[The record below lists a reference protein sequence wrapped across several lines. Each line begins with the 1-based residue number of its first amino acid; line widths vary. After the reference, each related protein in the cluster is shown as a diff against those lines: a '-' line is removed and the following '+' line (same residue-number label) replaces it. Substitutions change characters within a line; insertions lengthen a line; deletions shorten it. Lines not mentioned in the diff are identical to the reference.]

1 MSQSHSDHSKKN
13 KIERLASQI
22 LLYKELYYLGRAAIS
37 DEAYDALENELRSLD
52 PNHPSLSFVGYQV
65 RETAQK
71 VPHRPA
77 MLSLAKT
84 YEASDLPSFA
94 AGRAIVLSDKVDGM
108 AMSVE
113 FDFNHQLFRASTRG
127 SGTLGEDVTAHVM
140 HVLSLPKHILHSVE
154 WNNLRIEIR
163 GEMYFPINEF
173 PPFSERFD
181 SYRNAVPGTF
191 GRKEVDEAIDVLN
204 VLKFR
209 AYDFMVF
216 RRSQNDP
223 NGELLTA
230 TELASLGLKY
240 SCKSYFEK
248 LKLLQEWGFDTGIPE
263 GTTRLIDKAVS
274 SEELQELAR
283 AAFSSARDH
292 QIDGLV
298 FRLNDEVLFEAL
310 GTTSHH
316 PRGSLAF
323 KQESESAV
331 TEILA
336 IETSIG
342 RSGKVTFR
350 AQVRPVQLSGAQ
362 ISYAT
367 LHNAE
372 FIRSGGYAEGALVRI
387 TRSGEVIPS
396 IIGLEKAAE
405 KPYELPTQCPCGYP
419 LASSGPDL
427 FCSQPTL
434 SCPSKDQ
441 ESFLYFAQTLEILG
455 LSEKTVAKLREAG
468 LLKTPADF
476 FKLTVDD
483 VLKLEGFAQRSA
495 ENLVASIQQKK
506 TIPLAVFLAS
516 LGLKRGG
523 IVKCREVAARFST
536 LEAVLKAT
544 PDDLAEER
552 GWAGKSASD
561 FVESLQGRKDWVEE
575 LLKFVVVQPD
585 TSAAEKE
592 KFANHPLAGKNL
604 CITGTLSQPREIY
617 VRQLER
623 VGAKVAGAVTSK
635 TNFLV
640 CNEASG
646 SSKYTQ
652 AKKLGIPVL
661 TEAQLVELLAH

>member
-1 MSQSHSDHSKKN
+1 M
-13 KIERLASQI
+13 
-22 LLYKELYYLGRAAIS
+22 
-37 DEAYDALENELRSLD
+37 
-52 PNHPSLSFVGYQV
+52 
-65 RETAQK
+65 
-71 VPHRPA
+71 
-77 MLSLAKT
+77 
-84 YEASDLPSFA
+84 
-94 AGRAIVLSDKVDGM
+94 SDKVDGM

-127 SGTLGEDVTAHVM
+127 SGTLGEDVTAHIM
-140 HVLSLPKHILHSVE
+140 HVLSLPKHISHSGE

-173 PPFSERFD
+173 LPFSERFD

-209 AYDFMVF
+209 AYDFIVF
-216 RRSQNDP
+216 RRSENDP
-223 NGELLTA
+223 YGDLLTA
-230 TELASLGLKY
+230 TELASLGLKHP
-240 SCKSYFEK
+240 CKNYFEK

-263 GTTRLIDKAVS
+263 ETTRLIDKDVTA
-274 SEELQELAR
+274 EELQDAAR
-283 AAFSSARDH
+283 AAFGSVRDH

-331 TEILA
+331 TEIIS

-405 KPYELPTQCPCGYP
+405 KPYTLPTQCPCGYP

-434 SCPSKDQ
+434 SCPPKDQ

-468 LLKTPADF
+468 FLKTPADF
-476 FKLTVDD
+476 FRLTVDD

-506 TIPLAVFLAS
+506 TIPLAIFLAS

-523 IVKCREVAARFST
+523 IVKCRKLRRAFQ
-536 LEAVLKAT
+536 LL
-544 PDDLAEER
+544 
-552 GWAGKSASD
+552 
-561 FVESLQGRKDWVEE
+561 SL
-575 LLKFVVVQPD
+575 
-585 TSAAEKE
+585 
-592 KFANHPLAGKNL
+592 
-604 CITGTLSQPREIY
+604 C
-617 VRQLER
+617 
-623 VGAKVAGAVTSK
+623 
-635 TNFLV
+635 
-640 CNEASG
+640 
-646 SSKYTQ
+646 
-652 AKKLGIPVL
+652 
-661 TEAQLVELLAH
+661 